1 MATAAKASFTVILS
15 DRNRHIRE
23 LLAREFAR
31 EGMAVKGCGL
41 GREALELAASQGD
54 LLVVDAE
61 LPDMDAPS
69 LIRSVRRSRP
79 GLPVAVHAHD
89 ADEAAGCLDEAGVF
103 FVKRDDDPSGLVRA
117 VRGALENAGVNGEG
131 A

>member
-1 MATAAKASFTVILS
+1 MATAATASFTVILS

-23 LLAREFAR
+23 LLVREFAR
-31 EGMAVKGCGL
+31 EGIAVKECGL
-41 GREALELAASQGD
+41 GREALGLVASQGD

-69 LIRSVRRSRP
+69 LIRSVRRVRP

-89 ADEAAGCLDEAGVF
+89 ADEAAGCLGEAGVF
-103 FVKRDDDPSGLVRA
+103 FVKRGDDPSGLVRA
-117 VRGALENAGVNGEG
+117 VRGALESEG
-131 A
+131 GNRDGA